1 LGIVDEP
8 AWSPAPR
15 PGLPQQHSVKNL
27 YHVLKATGME
37 RLCNTGLHFHPP
49 PPSPALR
56 SSRYSDRSLT
66 GRSAGRS
73 RVGSGQGHPCSSCW
87 EGTAHPRCRTAP
99 ETGCPS
105 RRRGSGP
112 DNRATN
118 RQTTGIANRHHFR
131 NGGGRSCS
139 DRHASCPGD
148 GGSGG
153 KVGWL
158 HAPLLDSAP
167 PPPHTHTR
175 VSNCTESASANN
187 SASASGLPSRLEGCT
202 RGGNPERP
210 AT

>member
-1 LGIVDEP
+1 
-8 AWSPAPR
+8 
-15 PGLPQQHSVKNL
+15 
-27 YHVLKATGME
+27 ME

-167 PPPHTHTR
+167 PPPHTHTLGSPTALRAHPLITVPVPQDSHRGSR
-175 VSNCTESASANN
+175 VVQGVVTPKGPPHEGRSQRARAFAVVRACECVGVPSVRVHAS
-187 SASASGLPSRLEGCT
+187 L
-202 RGGNPERP
+202 
-210 AT
+210 